1 MSTETDINESISRG
15 MDLKKA
21 LFEARIEAM
30 DNAIELLKQL
40 REEEITKHRIHHK
53 ADE

>member
-1 MSTETDINESISRG
+1 MSTETDINESIARG

-21 LFEARIEAM
+21 LFEVRIETL
-30 DNAIELLKQL
+30 DNTIQFLEQL
-40 REEEITKHRIHHK
+40 REEEITKYRIHHK